1 MPQMGLQQDSS
12 LDFPVL
18 GLTGTP
24 LLSPSP
30 EKEAFKKRQKLQ
42 QDNGEETD
50 ENEVEE
56 VSGLR
61 AHTEVVWVW
70 SIVIAP
76 HGEGPSP
83 AWLCKQAGGV
93 AEPRAPC
100 WSREELDGPQPAPLW
115 SKKPTSFWD

>member
-76 HGEGPSP
+76 HGRGSKPSL
-83 AWLCKQAGGV
+83 ALQAGWRGCR
-93 AEPRAPC
+93 AEG
-100 WSREELDGPQPAPLW
+100 SMLE
-115 SKKPTSFWD
+115 